1 MIGYKLTP
9 EQKELLVW
17 QYFNDNSQFNPIQD
31 VNGEWFIFDKEVEEC
46 TNANFQWVKDLPQ
59 ENYIAPI
66 VANPFM

>member
-9 EQKELLVW
+9 EQKELLVG

-46 TNANFQWVKDLPQ
+46 TNANFELVKDLVISD
-59 ENYIAPI
+59 YVAPK
-66 VANPFM
+66 VEL